1 MNMTKTTTIMATI
14 LLLVGLLVGCGDV
27 SEDTSGQDFSQVQIK
42 ATEVSEGIYMLEGSG
57 GNLGL
62 SVGEDGVFLIDD
74 QFAPLTEKI
83 LTAIANITDDDVRF
97 LVNTHWHGDHTGG
110 NENLGKAGAV
120 IVAHDNVR
128 ARMSAEQFREVFDQR
143 IPASPAAALPVV
155 TFPDKVTFHWNKE
168 RIVVMHVENAHT
180 DGDSIVHFSNAD
192 VFHLGDVF
200 FNGFYP
206 FIDVSSNGSLEG
218 YIRAVESV
226 VMRASEDTVII
237 PGHGPL
243 ADADDLRAY
252 LEVLRTARERIQS
265 MIDDGMSEDE
275 VVAALPMAD
284 YDEQWGG
291 GFMNPENFLRLSY
304 QSLQ

>member
-1 MNMTKTTTIMATI
+1 MTKTTTIMATI

-42 ATEVSEGIYMLEGSG
+42 ATEVSEGIYILEGSG

>member
-1 MNMTKTTTIMATI
+1 MT
-14 LLLVGLLVGCGDV
+14 
-27 SEDTSGQDFSQVQIK
+27 
-42 ATEVSEGIYMLEGSG
+42 
-57 GNLGL
+57 
-62 SVGEDGVFLIDD
+62 
-74 QFAPLTEKI
+74 FADRT
-83 LTAIANITDDDVRF
+83 
-97 LVNTHWHGDHTGG
+97 
-110 NENLGKAGAV
+110 
-120 IVAHDNVR
+120 
-128 ARMSAEQFREVFDQR
+128 
-143 IPASPAAALPVV
+143 
-155 TFPDKVTFHWNKE
+155 TFHWNGQ
-168 RIVVMHVENAHT
+168 RIVVKHVENAHT
-180 DGDSIVHFSNAD
+180 DGDSVVWFADAD

-265 MIDDGMSEDE
+265 MINDGMSEDE

>member
-1 MNMTKTTTIMATI
+1 
-14 LLLVGLLVGCGDV
+14 
-27 SEDTSGQDFSQVQIK
+27 
-42 ATEVSEGIYMLEGSG
+42 
-57 GNLGL
+57 
-62 SVGEDGVFLIDD
+62 
-74 QFAPLTEKI
+74 
-83 LTAIANITDDDVRF
+83 
-97 LVNTHWHGDHTGG
+97 
-110 NENLGKAGAV
+110 
-120 IVAHDNVR
+120 
-128 ARMSAEQFREVFDQR
+128 
-143 IPASPAAALPVV
+143 
-155 TFPDKVTFHWNKE
+155 
-168 RIVVMHVENAHT
+168 MHVENAHT